1 MKLFA
6 KGHGSFIKI
15 LSLAAGLTIGL
26 VLIAKVLLEYNFDA
40 CIKDKEN
47 VYTLHECFQR
57 EGEEPS
63 EFGSTPGGIVP
74 KMREY
79 IPEIVSGTRYTGQF
93 DNETLVL
100 EEDGRKVVSEF
111 AILADTCFFDIFN
124 SAVLTG
130 NPRTILA
137 TPGQCMISKS
147 LYETLG
153 EDAVGK
159 TFVFQSHPD
168 KQMTIGGVFDDF
180 DENTTMAKLD
190 VIISMP
196 SIGYFS
202 WDGSENMV
210 GNDRYRS
217 YVRLRADADMQKVKE
232 ESNKMM
238 EECMPWE
245 DLRAAGYPSFDYK
258 LVPIVGAHLQDTGVK
273 ATCIILLVVALVM
286 LFTAVMNYILVVISS
301 LVGRA
306 RQMAVRRSIG
316 APASE
321 FYVNTIGEAS
331 AHLTIAL
338 LLMTLIL
345 FIGQN
350 EIKDLLGVS
359 VGTLFSTQTILVI
372 ISVCLIVLLTC
383 GLLPAYIYS
392 HIPLVYA
399 YRKFS
404 ENRKVWKLSLLAF
417 QLVLSA
423 MLLSILVVVSR
434 QYDYL
439 LNKDLGYDYKDV
451 AYISINFQ
459 GDEPYSFA
467 REIEKMPCVE
477 SATCAYS
484 LFCSRQNG
492 DNAMIPDNPH
502 ELFNCANMM
511 FAGSSL
517 VETMG
522 LELVEG
528 EGFSTLSHSGWMEE
542 LLVDEN
548 FAQKIKEIVGWDDV
562 IGRYIINATVG
573 NKYPVKI
580 VGVVKNF
587 TIGSL
592 VMPDTRPMMVIN
604 GNVLANYILI
614 RFDHLTPENVMKVQE
629 LCDSMYPDRDFIV
642 KPYANEL
649 ASGYTETLRT
659 RNLIT
664 IGSIA
669 SLLIMLIGLIG
680 YVRDEVQRRSKELAI
695 RKVLG
700 ANLIEL
706 QGLFVRSIAIIALP
720 SVLTGSC
727 LGYYLS
733 TILMEQ
739 FPDKIA
745 LSLWMF
751 AVSALSVLLL
761 TLIVILI
768 QTYKVALANPVESI
782 RTE

>member
-93 DNETLVL
+93 DNETLVM
-100 EEDGRKVVSEF
+100 EDESKVVSES
-111 AILADTCFFDIFN
+111 AILTDTCFFDIFN
-124 SAVLTG
+124 SAVLSG
-130 NPRTILA
+130 NPKTILA

-273 ATCIILLVVALVM
+273 ATSIILLVVALVM

-338 LLMTLIL
+338 VLMALVL

-383 GLLPAYIYS
+383 GLMPAYIYS

-467 REIEKMPCVE
+467 REIEKLPCVE

-562 IGRYIINATVG
+562 VGRYVINATVG
-573 NKYPVKI
+573 PKYPVKI

>member
-57 EGEEPS
+57 EGEEPG

-93 DNETLVL
+93 DDETLVM
-100 EEDGRKVVSEF
+100 EDESKIVSEF
-111 AILADTCFFDIFN
+111 AILTDTSFFDIFN
-124 SAVLTG
+124 SAVLSG
-130 NPRTILA
+130 NPKTILA
-137 TPGQCMISKS
+137 TPGQCMISKR

-159 TFVFQSHPD
+159 TYVFQSHPD

-238 EECMPWE
+238 EECIPWD
-245 DLRAAGYPSFDYK
+245 DLKAAGYPSLDYK

-286 LFTAVMNYILVVISS
+286 LFTAVMNFILVVISS

-331 AHLTIAL
+331 AHLAIAL
-338 LLMTLIL
+338 LLMALVL

-359 VGTLFSTQTILVI
+359 VGTLFSAQTILVI

-467 REIEKMPCVE
+467 REIEKLPCVE

-502 ELFNCANMM
+502 ELFNCANMF

-517 VETMG
+517 VKTMG

-528 EGFSTLSHSGWMEE
+528 EGFSTLEKSSWREE

-548 FAQKIKEIVGWDDV
+548 FARKLQETTGWDDV
-562 IGRYIINATVG
+562 IGRYVINATVG

-592 VMPDTRPMMVIN
+592 VKPDTRPMMVIN

-629 LCDSMYPDRDFIV
+629 LCDSMYADRDFIV
-642 KPYANEL
+642 KPCANEL
-649 ASGYTETLRT
+649 ASG
-659 RNLIT
+659 
-664 IGSIA
+664 
-669 SLLIMLIGLIG
+669 
-680 YVRDEVQRRSKELAI
+680 
-695 RKVLG
+695 
-700 ANLIEL
+700 
-706 QGLFVRSIAIIALP
+706 
-720 SVLTGSC
+720 
-727 LGYYLS
+727 
-733 TILMEQ
+733 
-739 FPDKIA
+739 
-745 LSLWMF
+745 
-751 AVSALSVLLL
+751 
-761 TLIVILI
+761 
-768 QTYKVALANPVESI
+768 
-782 RTE
+782 

>member
-15 LSLAAGLTIGL
+15 LSLTAGLTIGL
-26 VLIAKVLLEYNFDA
+26 VLIAKVMLEYNFDA

-47 VYTLHECFQR
+47 VYKLHECFQR
-57 EGEEPS
+57 EGEDPN

-93 DNETLVL
+93 DNETLVM
-100 EEDGRKVVSEF
+100 EDESKVVSES

-245 DLRAAGYPSFDYK
+245 DLKAAGYTSIDNK
-258 LVPIVGAHLQDTGVK
+258 LVPISGAHMQDTSVR
-273 ATCIILLVVALVM
+273 TTSIILLVVALVM

-321 FYVNTIGEAS
+321 FYVNTIGEAG
-331 AHLTIAL
+331 AHLAIAL

-350 EIKDLLGVS
+350 GIKDLLGVS
-359 VGTLFSTQTILVI
+359 VSTLFSAQTMLVI
-372 ISVCLIVLLTC
+372 ITVCLIVLLTC

-451 AYISINFQ
+451 AYISINFE

-467 REIEKMPCVE
+467 REIEKLSCVE
-477 SATCAYS
+477 STTCAYS

-492 DNAMIPDNPH
+492 DNAMVPDNPR
-502 ELFNCANMM
+502 ELFNCANMF

-517 VETMG
+517 VKTMG

-528 EGFSTLSHSGWMEE
+528 EGFSTLEKSSWREE

-548 FAQKIKEIVGWDDV
+548 FARKLQETTGWDDV

-739 FPDKIA
+739 FPNKIA